1 MPTRSQ
7 FSDEF
12 LFSALMSSTADSI
25 YFKDRDC
32 RYVRASK
39 KMAMDLGYDD
49 PAGLVG
55 KSDVDLFGLA
65 FGLETRRDEIRVM
78 ETDRALVGTI
88 ESVQLPNG
96 RHTWALTTKLPMHDK
111 DGNVIGL
118 LGITR
123 EINEI
128 RQVEMALQ
136 HLATHDSLTD
146 LPNRYLMLDRLNQLL
161 ARARGSGAPFAI
173 LFMDIDGFKAIND
186 AHGHEFGDLLL
197 KTVAQRL
204 TKNVR
209 HGDTVARMGGDE
221 FVVVLD
227 MVAQMREADAVAR
240 HIGAALAKAVTAQHH
255 RVNVTASI
263 GIAFFPENGGD
274 VDTLLKAADYAMYL
288 AKREGGNR
296 CVVCPA
302 GALHPGLVLEK
313 RDVERRQVKAITLSP
328 EGSSE
333 KPEEGGQ
340 L

>member
-1 MPTRSQ
+1 MPTRG

-12 LFSALMSSTADSI
+12 LFRTLMDGAMDSV
-25 YFKDRDC
+25 YFKDKEC
-32 RYVRASK
+32 RYLRVSK
-39 KMAMDLGYDD
+39 KMAADLGYGD
-49 PAGLVG
+49 PQDLVG
-55 KSDVDLFGLA
+55 KSDIEVFGLD
-65 FGLETRRDEIRVM
+65 FGMTTRRDEIRVM
-78 ETDRALVGTI
+78 ETDRALVGEI

-111 DGNVIGL
+111 DGTVIGL
-118 LGITR
+118 MGITR

-136 HLATHDSLTD
+136 HLATHDALTD

-161 ARARGSGAPFAI
+161 ARARGSNASFAI

-186 AHGHEFGDLLL
+186 THGHEFGDVLL
-197 KTVAQRL
+197 KTIAQRL

-240 HIGAALAKAVTAQHH
+240 HIVAALAKAVTVQRH
-255 RVNVTASI
+255 RASVTASI
-263 GIAFFPENGGD
+263 GVAFFPDNGLD
-274 VDTLLKAADYAMYL
+274 VESLLKAADYGMYL
-288 AKREGGNR
+288 AKRDGGNR

-302 GALHPGLVLEK
+302 GEPQPGMVLDGVERRHAQAAA
-313 RDVERRQVKAITLSP
+313 RDVEKRPADPGERRQP
-328 EGSSE
+328 
-333 KPEEGGQ
+333 
-340 L
+340 